1 MGKVNIKIEGVP
13 YQVDEGVTILH
24 AARECGYE
32 IPTLCSRK
40 CPVEAIHG
48 LPGKTPFAIDQSMCV
63 KCGMCISTCKFD
75 AIHIE

>member
-1 MGKVNIKIEGVP
+1 MIQYMIDPAKCKM
-13 YQVDEGVTILH
+13 
-24 AARECGYE
+24 CS
-32 IPTLCSRK
+32 LCSRK

-48 LPGKTPFAIDQSMCV
+48 LPGKKPFEIDQSMCV